1 MKLRGVRGVAAQA
14 YLRRLKAMVLE
25 LFPERRLYVRS
36 RGEIRGLVLTT
47 GQQATA
53 ALGLALLTVWM
64 GVGTAAF
71 IVQATGR
78 SAADQEVARTQAKYE
93 RWIADSNARLNSAMV
108 QIDATNGSVGAL
120 AATLEKRQAAL
131 EALFQSVASGKAPG
145 PTTATAAPTP
155 ASAQARIEAVQLGQE
170 RLVATTTSMAK
181 TRAERLRLAFKL
193 AGLNPESYIGRASAS
208 LGGPLI
214 AARDPQA
221 LAAVLDVDQGFAE
234 RIQQAA
240 GDLADMRAL
249 GAAAQDIP
257 FARPTNL
264 PAESSSFGVRLDP
277 FTHLPAFHSG
287 LDFPGALSTPIY
299 ATAPGVVSF
308 TGPRSGYGSTV
319 EIDHGG
325 GLKTR
330 YAHLQSIAVRV
341 GQKVATAQRIGA
353 MGSTGRSTGPH
364 LHYEVW
370 VGGKAQNPER
380 FLKAG
385 AYVQ

>member
-1 MKLRGVRGVAAQA
+1 
-14 YLRRLKAMVLE
+14 MVLE
-25 LFPERRLYVRS
+25 LFPERHLYIRS
-36 RGEIRGLVLTT
+36 RGVIRGLVLTT

-53 ALGLALLTVWM
+53 ALGLALLTIWL

-71 IVQATGR
+71 MVQATGH

-108 QIDATNGSVGAL
+108 QIDTTNGSVGAL
-120 AATLEKRQAAL
+120 AVTLEKRQAAL
-131 EALFQSVASGKAPG
+131 EVLFQGFAGGKSGAVA
-145 PTTATAAPTP
+145 AAPVAP
-155 ASAQARIEAVQLGQE
+155 APANAMAQIEAVQLDQE
-170 RLVATTTSMAK
+170 RLVATAASMAK

-221 LAAVLDVDQGFAE
+221 LAAVLDVDQGFAA

-249 GAAAQDIP
+249 GSAAQDIP
-257 FARPTNL
+257 FGRPTDV

-287 LDFPGALSTPIY
+287 LDFPGALKTPIY
-299 ATAPGVVSF
+299 AAAPGVVSY
-308 TGPRSGYGSTV
+308 TGPRSGYGS
-319 EIDHGG
+319 
-325 GLKTR
+325 
-330 YAHLQSIAVRV
+330 
-341 GQKVATAQRIGA
+341 
-353 MGSTGRSTGPH
+353 
-364 LHYEVW
+364 
-370 VGGKAQNPER
+370 
-380 FLKAG
+380 
-385 AYVQ
+385 

>member
-1 MKLRGVRGVAAQA
+1 M
-14 YLRRLKAMVLE
+14 LE
-25 LFPERRLYVRS
+25 LFPERQLYVRS
-36 RGEIRGLVLTT
+36 RGQIRGLVLTT
-47 GQQATA
+47 SQQAVA
-53 ALGLALLTVWM
+53 ALGLGLVTIWM

-71 IVQATGR
+71 VVQATGR

-108 QIDATNGSVGAL
+108 QIDTTNGSMGAL

-131 EALFQSVASGKAPG
+131 ETLFQSFAGGKPAVA
-145 PTTATAAPTP
+145 AAE
-155 ASAQARIEAVQLGQE
+155 ASASPPSSPDAMAQIEAVQLDQE
-170 RLVATTTSMAK
+170 RLVTTAASMAK

-193 AGLNPESYIGRASAS
+193 AGLNPESYIARASGS

-214 AARDPQA
+214 AAKDPQA
-221 LAAVLDVDQGFAE
+221 LAAVLDVDPGFAA

-240 GDLADMRAL
+240 GDLADMSAL

-257 FARPTNL
+257 FGRPTNV
-264 PAESSSFGVRLDP
+264 PAESSSFGIRLDP
-277 FTHLPAFHSG
+277 FTRLPAFHSG

-299 ATAPGVVSF
+299 AAAPGVVSF
-308 TGPRSGYGSTV
+308 TGQRTGYGSTI

-330 YAHLQSIAVRV
+330 YAHLQSITVKV
-341 GQKVATAQRIGA
+341 GQRVAAAQRIGS